1 MPGNN
6 WPLFEQ
12 EVISDALIDFCS
24 TPKSGHSEAH
34 AGLPVLTQSRHRG
47 RWTRSRRGSKIFV
60 PMRALWEATWLTR
73 T

>member
-34 AGLPVLTQSRHRG
+34 AGLPVMTQLGHSGQRVWLAFDWRTG
-47 RWTRSRRGSKIFV
+47 T
-60 PMRALWEATWLTR
+60 AATDHVA
-73 T
+73 